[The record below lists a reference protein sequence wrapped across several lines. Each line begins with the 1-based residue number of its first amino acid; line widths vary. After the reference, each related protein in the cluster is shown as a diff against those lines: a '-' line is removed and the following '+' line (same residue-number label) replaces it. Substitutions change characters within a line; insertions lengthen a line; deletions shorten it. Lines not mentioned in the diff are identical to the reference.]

1 VTTLPVGVT
10 IGSGTPHS
18 RLRIVTPLGIRFR
31 DVALESPITHGL
43 VVAIKPKDEL
53 SKAMAAASNPSGVF
67 GFHGLPGLRAF
78 EYPDGRAEVSEDE
91 NPDFA
96 SPPLQGPFVVMVA
109 DRLARFLPAVFGVDV
124 PLAGLPSPPV
134 FDVDPDPAPV
144 LDAYLFSAPTRPVT
158 AGLAAVR
165 ADLWDLDEKRPAA
178 YARVRV
184 KVGDRT
190 GVGVADEEGRVLVLL
205 PYPLL
210 ERLRLG
216 SPPGTGQP
224 PPAQQL
230 WPAEFEVF
238 YGPALSPVF
247 ESDLALPAP
256 WSRLP
261 GLKTILA
268 VQDRAF
274 IWATAVGPPVLTWT
288 GQLMYDRELVIRTV
302 SAERSQLWVSR
313 GPSPPS

>member
-1 VTTLPVGVT
+1 MTTLPVGVT
-10 IGSGTPHS
+10 LGTGTPH
-18 RLRIVTPLGIRFR
+18 RQLRVVTPLGIRFR

-43 VVAIKPKDEL
+43 VVAIKPKDDL
-53 SKAMAAASNPSGVF
+53 SKAMQAPSNPSGVF

-78 EYPDGRAEVSEDE
+78 EYPDGRNQESEDE
-91 NPDFA
+91 DLALA

-109 DRLARFLPAVFGVDV
+109 DRLARFLPAVFGMDV

-144 LDAYLFSAPTRPVT
+144 LDAYLFSAPTRPIT

-165 ADLWDLDEKRPAA
+165 ADLWDLDERRPAA

-190 GVGVADEEGRVLVLL
+190 GVGVGDEEGRVLVVL

-230 WPAEFEVF
+230 WPVEFEVF
-238 YGPALSPVF
+238 YGPPLPPVF
-247 ESDLALPAP
+247 ASGAALPAP
-256 WSRLP
+256 WSVLP
-261 GLKTILA
+261 GLKTILG

-274 IWATAVGPPVLTWT
+274 IWPTAPGPPVLTWT
-288 GQLMYDRELVIRTV
+288 GQLIYDRELVIGTV
-302 SAERSQLWVSR
+302 SANRSQLWVSR
-313 GPSPPS
+313 GASPP